1 MADEQFQVLK
11 FEKDALRKQLSAQ
24 GFKFSSSTELNIDT
38 FMSFSEVH
46 FSSRDKS
53 YRYSK
58 LLMKELLAHGIG
70 FKEIIE
76 SYEKVLIHLLDFEQ
90 QLGLSLSQEEAL
102 RILLCLNNQSI
113 FAWMRE
119 HPLICENIEMI
130 NKWREI
136 INH

>member
-1 MADEQFQVLK
+1 
-11 FEKDALRKQLSAQ
+11 
-24 GFKFSSSTELNIDT
+24 
-38 FMSFSEVH
+38 
-46 FSSRDKS
+46 
-53 YRYSK
+53 
-58 LLMKELLAHGIG
+58 MKELLAHGIG

-136 INH
+136 INN